1 LGSTPARRVVS
12 LLITGWLATLVV
24 FTALDVVPGDPAR
37 VMLGTEAREDTVA
50 ALRTQM
56 GLDAPAPERYLRFV
70 AGLVVGDLG
79 TSLTD
84 GRPVGGMI
92 AEAAAITLP
101 LALGSLVFSALIG
114 VPLGLAA
121 AGRRGEPDDWLISAF
136 GRIGVAIP
144 GFWMA
149 ILLIL
154 LFAVEWKLF
163 PAGGFPG
170 WDAGVGPALSSLA
183 LPVAALAIPE
193 AAILARVVRAAALD
207 QLGEDY
213 VRTARAKGR
222 SWTGTLTRHVLPNAV
237 VPVATLLGLQFAHLI
252 AGAVVVENVFHLPGL
267 GRMIHQAIGRRDLV
281 VVRDVGVILVFL
293 VILIGFLV
301 DMIVWAIDRRPR
313 RG

>member
-1 LGSTPARRVVS
+1 MGSTLPRRLVS
-12 LLITGWLATLVV
+12 LIVTGLLATLVV
-24 FTALDVVPGDPAR
+24 FVAMDVVPGDPAR

-50 ALRTQM
+50 ALRLQM
-56 GLDAPAPERYLRFV
+56 GLDRPAPERYLSFV
-70 AGLVVGDLG
+70 GGLVTGDLG
-79 TSLTD
+79 NSLVD

-92 AEAAAITLP
+92 AEAMAITLP
-101 LALGSLVFSALIG
+101 LALGSLLFSALIG

-121 AGRRGEPDDWLISAF
+121 AGRRGRPDDRLISAF
-136 GRIGVAIP
+136 GRLGVAIP

-154 LFAVEWKLF
+154 LFAVKWRLL

-170 WDAGVGPALSSLA
+170 WNGGIGPAVASLT

-207 QLGEDY
+207 QMGEDY
-213 VRTARAKGR
+213 VRTARAKGVGW
-222 SWTGTLTRHVLPNAV
+222 SGTLTRHVLPNALI
-237 VPVATLLGLQFAHLI
+237 PVATLLGLQFAHLI

-267 GRMIHQAIGRRDLV
+267 GRMIHQAIGRRDLA
-281 VVRDVGVILVFL
+281 VVRDAGVILVFL
-293 VILIGFLV
+293 VILTGFIV
-301 DMIVWAIDRRPR
+301 DLIVAWVDRRPR